1 MELKNSTPIA
11 MRQSDWNDLKDFGV
25 FSVTGGNQL
34 YSNGYQQLMVKVF
47 VQVQSWFGSSLP
59 LTQAELDSIVLIDGH
74 TGVEL
79 TKDWNRGDVGAW
91 KYSDQQNTRFR
102 QLPPN
107 VPVRGLVPS
116 GEHVYTRDFYVT
128 SSSDKP
134 IELQLRMTRADGVMF
149 RSNKQHDFGVL
160 TLVSIPPAVYRSE
173 QYSLIRTSAPYYSS
187 KSDIEK
193 VELFMLDLVVDQ
205 QRIEFVTD
213 SYMDAHLRIG
223 SSPSDKRY
231 SGYYLVGYANGRPIR
246 AGASVPWEH
255 PDTLGRHRS
264 ENGRVALVLAYGKL
278 GPVWVRHSMFST
290 LLELRDMYGNRH
302 ELRVELAD
310 NPLAVRVI
318 RI

>member
-1 MELKNSTPIA
+1 MEYKNNPPVA
-11 MRQSDWNDLKDFGV
+11 AHQSEWNDLKAFGI

-34 YSNGYQQLMVKVF
+34 FSNGHQQLMVRVF
-47 VQVQSWFGSSLP
+47 VQVQSWFGSALP

-74 TGVEL
+74 TGAEL
-79 TKDWNRGDVGAW
+79 TRDWNRGDIGVW
-91 KYSDQQNTRFR
+91 KYSDRQDSRFR

-107 VPVRGLVPS
+107 MPVRGSVPS
-116 GEHVYTRDFYVT
+116 GEYIYTQDFYVT
-128 SSSDKP
+128 SSSDKSV
-134 IELQLRMTRADGVMF
+134 ELQLRITRADGVMF

-173 QYSLIRTSAPYYSS
+173 QYSLTRTSAPYFSS

-193 VELFMLDLVVDQ
+193 VELFMLDLVIDQ
-205 QRIEFVTD
+205 QRIEFLKD
-213 SYMDAHLRIG
+213 SHMNAHLRIG
-223 SSPSDKRY
+223 SSDKRY
-231 SGYYLVGYANGRPIR
+231 SGYYLIGYANGQPIR
-246 AGASVPWEH
+246 AAGPVSWER
-255 PDTLGRHRS
+255 PDALGRHRS

-278 GPVWVRHSMFST
+278 GQVWVRDPVT
-290 LLELRDMYGNRH
+290 GTALELRDMYGNRH